1 MAWTTFVDGTTAV
14 AGEVNANFD
23 SLVLHKV
30 LYTDATERTHTGST
44 EWTDTATAFTL
55 TVSGGCV
62 LVGGTFRA
70 QLRNEDAQT
79 AGAQLKVTG
88 STITTTYARRD
99 LRDNAGTGAQIDS
112 VPYWAT
118 DTGSYFYG
126 SFFVDNT
133 AWKYVT
139 WSIPYPLILPD
150 DATTFTVQLCPSDA
164 GTTAEI
170 KNVTLELWY
179 RGRYVDDDA

>member
-55 TVSGGCV
+55 TVPGGCV
-62 LVGGTFRA
+62 LVGGTLRA
-70 QLRNEDAQT
+70 QLRNDSAQY

-88 STITTTYARRD
+88 STITTTYGRTDRK
-99 LRDNAGTGAQIDS
+99 DNLWDDTRGVWLTSASTSTWGA
-112 VPYWAT
+112 
-118 DTGSYFYG
+118 
-126 SFFVDNT
+126 FFVNGT
-133 AWKYVT
+133 SWNYVN
-139 WSIPYPLILPD
+139 WNVPFPLILPD
-150 DATTFTVQLCPSDA
+150 NATTFTVQLYPADA

-179 RGRYVDDDA
+179 RGKYVDDDA

>member
-1 MAWTTFVDGTTAV
+1 MAWTTFVNGTTAD
-14 AGEVNANFD
+14 ADEVNANFD

-30 LYTDATERTHTGST
+30 LYTDATERTHTGDTS
-44 EWTDTATAFTL
+44 WTDTATTFTL

-70 QLRNEDAQT
+70 ELRNDT
-79 AGAQLKVTG
+79 SNKYAGAQLKVTG
-88 STITTTYARRD
+88 STITTTYGRTDRK
-99 LRDNAGTGAQIDS
+99 DNLWNDTRGVWLTSASTFTWGALFVYS
-112 VPYWAT
+112 TVWYFVNWNVP
-118 DTGSYFYG
+118 F
-126 SFFVDNT
+126 
-133 AWKYVT
+133 
-139 WSIPYPLILPD
+139 PLILPD